1 MELVLDEIG
10 SKGIDAERIFD
21 QFFGGVEKVKLL
33 FIETDQSAFYCFE
46 DDDVEQLIAE
56 NSSPQLEIVDPDNDV
71 EADLN
76 GGTENVITDASDMKE
91 LNQLETVIKDLES
104 LQVMPQD
111 FLVRNRGNGR
121 SNSAESHI
129 FSLSGKDRQPV
140 HSDSTRELLQN
151 IMTVGQRGINI
162 TRYKGLAEMNADQLK
177 ETTMDIEKRIL
188 LQVKM
193 EDALEADR
201 MFTLLMGDNV
211 DMRRDF
217 IERYGGQVQLDIY
230 GS

>member
-1 MELVLDEIG
+1 MLKIKRCKGPQKRTSYVNDNVEL
-10 SKGIDAERIFD
+10 ACCMRC
-21 QFFGGVEKVKLL
+21 
-33 FIETDQSAFYCFE
+33 FIMLGFM
-46 DDDVEQLIAE
+46 L
-56 NSSPQLEIVDPDNDV
+56 
-71 EADLN
+71 
-76 GGTENVITDASDMKE
+76 
-91 LNQLETVIKDLES
+91 
-104 LQVMPQD
+104 
-111 FLVRNRGNGR
+111 
-121 SNSAESHI
+121 
-129 FSLSGKDRQPV
+129 
-140 HSDSTRELLQN
+140 
-151 IMTVGQRGINI
+151 
-162 TRYKGLAEMNADQLK
+162 

>member
-1 MELVLDEIG
+1 LRLI
-10 SKGIDAERIFD
+10 
-21 QFFGGVEKVKLL
+21 
-33 FIETDQSAFYCFE
+33 
-46 DDDVEQLIAE
+46 DVEQLIAE
-56 NSSPQLEIVDPDNDV
+56 NSSPHLEIVDPDDGV
-71 EADLN
+71 EADFN
-76 GGTENVITDASDMKE
+76 GGTESVITDASDIKE

-104 LQVMPQD
+104 FQVMPQD
-111 FLVRNRGNGR
+111 FLARNRANGG
-121 SNSAESHI
+121 SNLAESHV
-129 FSLSGKDRQPV
+129 FALSEKDQQPI
-140 HSDSTRELLQN
+140 HSGTTQELLQN

-162 TRYKGLAEMNADQLK
+162 TRYKGLAEMNAEQLK

-211 DMRRDF
+211 EMRRDF
-217 IERYGGQVQLDIY
+217 IERYGSQVQLDIY

>member
-1 MELVLDEIG
+1 M
-10 SKGIDAERIFD
+10 
-21 QFFGGVEKVKLL
+21 
-33 FIETDQSAFYCFE
+33 
-46 DDDVEQLIAE
+46 
-56 NSSPQLEIVDPDNDV
+56 DPDNDVEVDLNGGTENVITDVPDSDV